1 MDAVFHFCFSVDCP
15 NLVLYLLKL
24 QIVFVEIAKCICGY
38 CQMYLLK
45 LQILFWWLTE
55 SRASGAG
62 KKAGVQRPFVPP
74 HHPQTKDLEF
84 KE

>member
-1 MDAVFHFCFSVDCP
+1 
-15 NLVLYLLKL
+15 
-24 QIVFVEIAKCICGY
+24 
-38 CQMYLLK
+38 MYLLK

-74 HHPQTKDLEF
+74 HHPQKKDLDF
-84 KE
+84 KEQMKS